1 MESPVTRADTVCM
14 DYRCVFVI
22 WRYPHLRLRKVSRM
36 SDNVIMA
43 IESPTLAYSFTKTVD
58 ERQEY
63 GGFCISEVLI
73 VHKHIQ
79 CIWDHAYEVSAL
91 WYIDGRFSGVYVSLV
106 PSPCLQYE

>member
-1 MESPVTRADTVCM
+1 MESPVTHADTVCM

-36 SDNVIMA
+36 SDNVIMP
-43 IESPTLAYSFTKTVD
+43 IESPTVAYNFTKTVD

-73 VHKHIQ
+73 VHNAFGIMHTK
-79 CIWDHAYEVSAL
+79 CPYYRRWPL
-91 WYIDGRFSGVYVSLV
+91 FRGVR
-106 PSPCLQYE
+106 